1 MKPTSPGF
9 SVAACVL
16 CTAILCPT
24 ALAGEAKKRDPEKK
38 PEHARE
44 LEAANKLFEE
54 GKYEEA
60 EKAYR
65 ELEKKDTEPSTWGK
79 VVFNLG
85 LALARQKRYQQAI
98 REFLRVIVSK
108 VDDKE
113 AGGDIMEAYRNY
125 RHRACLEIAE
135 CYEAQKDYVTALTY
149 AEMARDKHKY
159 QSWCGTCAQGAR
171 RALDEYIEKLKA
183 KLR

>member
-54 GKYEEA
+54 GKY
-60 EKAYR
+60 
-65 ELEKKDTEPSTWGK
+65 
-79 VVFNLG
+79 
-85 LALARQKRYQQAI
+85 
-98 REFLRVIVSK
+98 K

-149 AEMARDKHKY
+149 AEVARDKHKY
-159 QSWCGTCAQGAR
+159 QSWCGTWAQGAR